1 MPIAIDH
8 QRRVIWSNRVR
19 RDVLLVHGIVEVDHK
34 QVSVSFVAKKASI
47 RAISRT
53 AKSFHLI
60 DKSVLSYCVYFGS
73 LNLLRLFWLAALNC
87 RGRLGD
93 LQDLR
98 C

>member
-53 AKSFHLI
+53 AKSF
-60 DKSVLSYCVYFGS
+60 S
-73 LNLLRLFWLAALNC
+73 RM
-87 RGRLGD
+87 
-93 LQDLR
+93 
-98 C
+98 